1 MFGGSSGGFGG
12 GNSFSQPANG
22 NAFGSPSAFGGVQS
36 NNNSFGNNNSGGMK
50 NTSGFG
56 GGGQQ
61 VQGGFG
67 SPTQQTS
74 FQTTAPAFGQTPSFG
89 GAATFGSPKG
99 GGFGTFANSSFA
111 SNNTQQGNS
120 LFESLGAQAT
130 GMTFGNLAQGAQIAA
145 PPQPFAPQGGSGS
158 FSTWR

>member
-1 MFGGSSGGFGG
+1 MSGGSVFGGG
-12 GNSFSQPANG
+12 GNSFAQPANG

-36 NNNSFGNNNSGGMK
+36 VNNSFGNTNSGGMK

-56 GGGQQ
+56 GGGAQA
-61 VQGGFG
+61 QGGFG

-99 GGFGTFANSSFA
+99 GFGTFANSSFQ
-111 SNNTQQGNS
+111 SNNIQQGNS
-120 LFESLGAQAT
+120 LFESLGGSQAT